1 MKKNII
7 RLLACFMVLIPLV
20 NLLPGVQ
27 AQDKEMTDVSLML
40 DWYPNANHVP
50 IYVAMKEGY
59 FEEEG
64 VNLTINMPAEVDDP
78 IKMAG
83 SGQTDIA
90 VSYPSVIMQAVAE
103 GVPAKTIGSLVQQRL
118 DAVIYKKES
127 DINSPKD
134 LEGKKVGYS
143 ATTVSEN
150 IIEAMME
157 EDGGNYAKAEMV
169 NVGWDL
175 IPALATDKVDA
186 TIGAYM
192 NHEFLMFEKE
202 GYDVDYF
209 DFVDYGVPDADELIF
224 VAGDDTIANK
234 EEALKGFMRAVK
246 KGFDKAKED
255 PEAGIETIFE
265 NEDNAYVLDKEIEKK
280 SWEMLQDYMVSK
292 GDFGSINAEDYEA
305 FANFLAEKGSIAK
318 ELTASDMIKDLSK

>member
-1 MKKNII
+1 MKKYIV
-7 RLLACFMVLIPLV
+7 RLLACLLVLTPLV
-20 NLLPGVQ
+20 SVLPNVQ
-27 AQDKEMTDVSLML
+27 AEEDMTDLSLML

-64 VNLTINMPAEVDDP
+64 INLTINMPAEVDDP

-90 VSYPSVIMQAVAE
+90 ISYPSVIMQAVAE

-127 DINSPKD
+127 GISSPKD

-150 IIEAMME
+150 IIEAMMV
-157 EDGGNYAKAEMV
+157 EDDGDYSKAEMV

-192 NHEFLMFEKE
+192 NHEFLMLEKE

-224 VAGDDTIANK
+224 VSGDDTLAEK
-234 EEALKGFMRAVK
+234 EDALKGFMRAVK
-246 KGFDKAKED
+246 KGFDTAKEN
-255 PEAGIETIFE
+255 PEDGIETIFE
-265 NEDNAYVLDKEIEKK
+265 NEDNAYVLDKEIEKQ
-280 SWEMLQDYMVSK
+280 SWEMLQEYMVSK
-292 GDFGSINAEDYEA
+292 GDFGSVNTDDYVA
-305 FANFLAEKGSIAK
+305 FAQFLAERGSIAK
-318 ELTASDMIKDLSK
+318 ELTAEDMVKDLSN